1 MGRQGGRPRE
11 PHTATDRGAQVSGP
25 AKQPLRFGLVGHRFM
40 GKAHSQALHDVSFFF
55 DTRFEPV
62 RALLCGL
69 EEDLAETAR
78 RHGWRAWTHRWQDVV
93 ADPAID
99 VVAIAT
105 PGNTHCEIAAA
116 AAGAGKH
123 VICEK
128 PLALNG
134 EQAAR
139 MCEAAEKAGVKHMVN
154 FNYRRV
160 PAVQL
165 ARQLIQQGRL
175 GDIRYFQGAY
185 WQDWCVDPGFP
196 RVWRF
201 DKNASGAGCMA
212 DNGSH
217 LIDLAHL
224 LVGDIAEVAAAAEIY
239 VRERP
244 LPGGDSPGAV
254 TTDDAAA
261 FIARFCNG
269 ALGLFGTSR
278 MSAGHKNALVF
289 EVNGSRGSLFFDLE
303 RLNELRVFLPDDD
316 RATQGFRTIMV
327 TEPVHRYIENWW
339 PPGHVLGWEHTF
351 IHQYYEFLRALEQ
364 DRLPCPSF
372 HDGLTVQ
379 RVLDSV
385 EVASAEKRWIRVE
398 TGAGQHDIENSN
410 AGG

>member
-1 MGRQGGRPRE
+1 VGRQGGSHRE
-11 PHTATDRGAQVSGP
+11 PHTATNRGAQVSGP
-25 AKQPLRFGLVGHRFM
+25 AKEPLRFELAGHRFM
-40 GKAHSQALHDVSFFF
+40 GKAHSQALRDVSFFF

-62 RALLCGL
+62 LALLCGL

-78 RHGWRAWTHRWQDVV
+78 RYGWRAWTHRWQDVV

-123 VICEK
+123 HICEK

-139 MCEAAEKAGVKHMVN
+139 MCEAAEKAGVRHMVN

-165 ARQLIQQGRL
+165 ARQLIEQGRL

-201 DKNASGAGCMA
+201 DKNASGAGCMV

-217 LIDLAHL
+217 LIDLTHL

-261 FIARFCNG
+261 FIARFRNG
-269 ALGLFGTSR
+269 APGLFGTSR
-278 MSAGHKNALVF
+278 MSAGHKNASVF

-303 RLNELRVFLPDDD
+303 RLNELQVFLPDD
-316 RATQGFRTIMV
+316 R
-327 TEPVHRYIENWW
+327 
-339 PPGHVLGWEHTF
+339 PGHAGLSNDHSHRAGSPLYRKLVAAGACPRLGAHLYSPVIRVLARPG
-351 IHQYYEFLRALEQ
+351 A
-364 DRLPCPSF
+364 DRLPCPSV